1 MTSGTFAPSR
11 EAALDR
17 LAAVRPA
24 DYARSRNALDG
35 AVTRL
40 SPYLTHG
47 VLTLPEAHADLV
59 ARFALDPQHKLIY
72 EFGWREYFRHV
83 WEHRGDD
90 ILESLHAGPLP
101 EAGYARTLPDDIR
114 EGRTGVPAID
124 RAVATLYATGY
135 LHNHARMW
143 LASYV
148 VNLRKVHWRA
158 GADWLYGHLLD
169 GDLASNHLSWQWV
182 AGTGSHK
189 PYLFNAANVAKYA
202 PGDWHSAG
210 TAIDR
215 GYEAL
220 DRIARTPAALPPESR
235 VDGRCLV
242 EPALLDAP
250 PGDLHYAAPAPAAV
264 RGREVWLMHPWA
276 LRAPPADLPDH
287 VVAVAVVVADWHAR
301 WPWSAA
307 RWGFVSHLQRA
318 LAPLRWWGTSD
329 ALMEA
334 LAAAHR
340 VHAVDDP
347 HLRQAL
353 GPVSVPIDWRPA
365 PRLFAPVAASCDS
378 FSQWWRRT
386 RLAP

>member
-1 MTSGTFAPSR
+1 MPDRFPPSR
-11 EAALDR
+11 EAALAR

-47 VLTLPEAHADLV
+47 VLTLPEAHAAIA
-59 ARFALDPQHKLIY
+59 ARHPLDPQHKLVY
-72 EFGWREYFRHV
+72 EFGWREYFHHV
-83 WEHRGDD
+83 WERRGTA
-90 ILESLHAGPLP
+90 IFASLHAGPLP
-101 EAGYARTLPDDIR
+101 DTAYADTLPADIR

-143 LASYV
+143 LGSYV
-148 VNLRKVHWRA
+148 VHLRKVHWRT

-202 PGDWHSAG
+202 PPDWHSAG

-220 DRIARTPAALPPESR
+220 DRIARSPAAVPADPRADAGGQPEPP
-235 VDGRCLV
+235 
-242 EPALLDAP
+242 LLDAP
-250 PGDLHYAAPAPAAV
+250 PDALGYTPPDPAV
-264 RGREVWLMHPWA
+264 VHGRSVCLVHPWA
-276 LRAPPADLPDH
+276 LRGMPPDLPDDTLP
-287 VVAVAVVVADWHAR
+287 VAVAVADWHRR

-307 RWGFVSHLQRA
+307 RWSFVGPLQRA
-318 LAPLRWWGTSD
+318 LAPLRWLAPASD
-329 ALMEA
+329 LASA
-334 LAAAHR
+334 LAGAR
-340 VHAVDDP
+340 SVHATDDP

-353 GPVSVPIDWRPA
+353 GPAAASIRWHPA
-365 PRLFAPVAASCDS
+365 PRLFAPVATTCGS

-386 RLAP
+386 GLAG